1 MLPKLQR
8 LCERPA
14 HHRTPILDPQK
25 TRLFILIESAL
36 DLVEQIRVVE
46 VIIRIQLAEGM
57 LREQHIRCGT
67 IKRIPG
73 SVVSTRSLV
82 AFDFRSLTLGSN
94 PS

>member
-14 HHRTPILDPQK
+14 HHRTPISDLQK
-25 TRLFILIESAL
+25 TRLLILIESAL

-46 VIIRIQLAEGM
+46 VVVRVQFTEWM
-57 LREQHIRCGT
+57 LREQHICCGT

-73 SVVSTRSLV
+73 SIVSTWSPISHYV
-82 AFDFRSLTLGSN
+82 QSLTPGSN